1 MFTHEQYHKLK
12 VETNEYFLPISIAIA
27 SVAAIYVHDRVH
39 QTPTA
44 HQKLNNFMLL
54 AAGILIVMVAAQSI
68 SKRPDMAL
76 SKYILC
82 FEALGVAIV
91 FLELTGLKLM

>member
-12 VETNEYFLPISIAIA
+12 VETNEYFLPISIAVA

-76 SKYILC
+76 WHILC